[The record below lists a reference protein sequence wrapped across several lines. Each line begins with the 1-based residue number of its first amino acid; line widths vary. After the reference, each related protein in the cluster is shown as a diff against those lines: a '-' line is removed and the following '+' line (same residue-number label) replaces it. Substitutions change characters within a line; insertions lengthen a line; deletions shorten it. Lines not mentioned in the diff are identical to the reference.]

1 MTTCPVCNKPVDP
14 LRSRFVAVRGG
25 KIIPYCSP
33 ECRAA
38 QDTKPTKMPDTP
50 AAPEKKIE
58 PRIPQKVADLDSG
71 PVIEIIHEP
80 VSGVVTSAP
89 RPAPVGGKDERI
101 TQPTGKFAKEDVL
114 DVKETVLPRKDGSK
128 ASGGADSAAV
138 SGEVGSGR
146 ARRQSGKHL
155 TRERKDSTEAKAG
168 WDWLEDEP
176 ADASNA
182 RPGTITESERRTRWP
197 FVVLFALVLLGGGA
211 YLAWK
216 YLHIDKPEPAVEPGS
231 ASAAAVLDAAEAV
244 TQPDAFV
251 LTKDLALRQA
261 TDLLRKYLGDG
272 SPRVQRL
279 AAAALGRTGDP
290 AAVAALQQALKQEK
304 VLAARFK
311 LAYELARAGDKSGRE
326 VLFAGLQSPQRS
338 DKLDAAMHL
347 ARLGDERAKPLLTS
361 TLEIAQNRIQAAT
374 ELLRFHD
381 PAAEKL
387 LETIRTDPKASAEEK
402 ATATIALYRNG
413 KADLAADVK
422 KLLENES
429 WKAFAAYA
437 LGENKDEAGKPV
449 LVEQITNGVGVKV
462 RAAWALKKLVG
473 DPSDDLIAPL
483 YTAMGSAKDQEQIYA
498 AEALLILAGDPR
510 WSEYR

>member
-14 LRSRFVAVRGG
+14 LRARFVSVRGG
-25 KIIPYCSP
+25 KIVPYCSA

-38 QDTKPTKMPDTP
+38 QDTKPTKLPEP
-50 AAPEKKIE
+50 AKPVEKPVEKPKAPPK
-58 PRIPQKVADLDSG
+58 PVPQSVEDLDSG
-71 PVIEIIHEP
+71 PVIEILHEP
-80 VSGVVTSAP
+80 ASGVVTSA
-89 RPAPVGGKDERI
+89 KDERV
-101 TQPTGKFAKEDVL
+101 TQPTGKFAKEEAVE
-114 DVKETVLPRKDGSK
+114 VKETIEKRKDGSK

-138 SGEVGSGR
+138 SGEVSER
-146 ARRQSGKHL
+146 PRRPSGKHL

-176 ADASNA
+176 ADATNA

-197 FVVLFALVLLGGGA
+197 FVVLFVIVLMGGGG

-216 YLHIDKPEPAVEPGS
+216 YLHIEKAQPATEPPTVID
-231 ASAAAVLDAAEAV
+231 AAAAEA
-244 TQPDAFV
+244 TPDALV
-251 LTKDLALRQA
+251 LTKEVALQQA
-261 TDLLRKYLGDG
+261 TDLLRKYLADG
-272 SPRVQRL
+272 SSPRVQRL

-290 AAVAALQQALKQEK
+290 AAVTALQQGIKEEK
-304 VLAARFK
+304 ALAARFK
-311 LAYELARAGDKSGRE
+311 LAYDLARSGDKSARE
-326 VLFAGLQSPQRS
+326 ILVTGLQSPQRS

-347 ARLGDERAKPLLTS
+347 AHLGDERAKPLLTS
-361 TLEIAQNRIQAAT
+361 TLEIAQNRIQAAK

-387 LETIRTDPKASAEEK
+387 LETIRTDPQSSAEEK
-402 ATATIALYRNG
+402 ATATLALYTSG
-413 KADLAADVK
+413 KTELAGDVK
-422 KLLENES
+422 KLLDNES

-437 LGENKDEAGKPV
+437 LGEMKDEAGKPV

-473 DPSDDLIAPL
+473 DASDDLLAPL
-483 YTAMGSAKDQEQIYA
+483 HAAMGSAKDQEQIYA

>member
-1 MTTCPVCNKPVDP
+1 VQDP
-14 LRSRFVAVRGG
+14 
-25 KIIPYCSP
+25 
-33 ECRAA
+33 
-38 QDTKPTKMPDTP
+38 KPTKLPE
-50 AAPEKKIE
+50 PEKPVEKPVEKAAEKAIAKPGEKPKPQPKPVPQKIE
-58 PRIPQKVADLDSG
+58 DLDSG
-71 PVIEIIHEP
+71 PVIEILHEP
-80 VSGVVTSAP
+80 ASGVVTSA
-89 RPAPVGGKDERI
+89 KDERV
-101 TQPTGKFAKEDVL
+101 TQPTGKFAKEEVVE
-114 DVKETVLPRKDGSK
+114 VKETIEKRKDGSK

-138 SGEVGSGR
+138 SGEVSER
-146 ARRQSGKHL
+146 PRRPSGKHL

-176 ADASNA
+176 ADATNA

-197 FVVLFALVLLGGGA
+197 FVVLFVIVLMGGGG

-216 YLHIDKPEPAVEPGS
+216 YLHIEKAQPATEPPNTTVI
-231 ASAAAVLDAAEAV
+231 DAAEAAA
-244 TQPDAFV
+244 TPDALV
-251 LTKDLALRQA
+251 LTKDVALQQA
-261 TDLLRKYLGDG
+261 TDLLRKYLADG

-290 AAVAALQQALKQEK
+290 AAIAALQQGIKEEK
-304 VLAARFK
+304 ALAARFK
-311 LAYELARAGDKSGRE
+311 LAYDLARAGDKSGRE
-326 VLFAGLQSPQRS
+326 LLVAGLQSPQRS

-361 TLEIAQNRIQAAT
+361 TLEIAQNRIQAAK

-387 LETIRTDPKASAEEK
+387 LETIRTSAQSSEEER
-402 ATATIALYRNG
+402 ATATLALYTSG
-413 KADLAADVK
+413 KTELGPDVK
-422 KLLENES
+422 KLLDNES

-437 LGENKDEAGKPV
+437 LGEMKDEAGKPV

-473 DPSDDLIAPL
+473 DASDDLLAPL
-483 YTAMGSAKDQEQIYA
+483 HAAMGSAKDQEQIYA